1 MLDITSYRRKQKYAQ
16 PLTIMR
22 EFYYDY
28 IKSQNNKARINLKHE
43 IDPLAKRT
51 LSV

>member
-1 MLDITSYRRKQKYAQ
+1 MLDITSYRRKQKYVQ
-16 PLTIMR
+16 PFTIMR

-28 IKSQNNKARINLKHE
+28 IKAQNNKTRINFKHD